1 MIRRALAR
9 GWRKRCPHCG
19 QGPLFAGRWT
29 HLERCSHCGLVFERN
44 PGDTWAFTI
53 VGDRLPIAAI
63 VVVIYFGLVRQHR
76 ALGLAVIILLG
87 IAIVWTANAR
97 PERPACLEAPDAPV
111 GRPFL
116 SGDPFRVAG
125 TRRPA
130 SKRALAGI

>member
-87 IAIVWTANAR
+87 IAIVWTAPNRWGVGIALHYISR
-97 PERPACLEAPDAPV
+97 VVWPDPADPIPPSERQA
-111 GRPFL
+111 
-116 SGDPFRVAG
+116 
-125 TRRPA
+125 
-130 SKRALAGI
+130 